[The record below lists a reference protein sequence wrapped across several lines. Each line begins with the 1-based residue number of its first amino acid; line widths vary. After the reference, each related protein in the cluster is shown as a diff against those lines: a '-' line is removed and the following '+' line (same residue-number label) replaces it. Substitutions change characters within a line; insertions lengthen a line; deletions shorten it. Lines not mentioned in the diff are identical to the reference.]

1 MFCPNLSDPKIKEQF
16 TRLENLHPDF
26 AYYLWDKYEGE
37 VPAKYYQLS
46 SNQFQLKDSK
56 STDVEKNV
64 KELDNFL
71 INFVSN
77 FGVKSEE
84 VKSLQERFGVDALG
98 VTDLINKLILF
109 TEDRQIDTVP
119 EEVAH
124 VAVMMMGKSHPAI
137 FELRG
142 KIQDW
147 SEYQKIKDQ
156 YLPIYKNESQV
167 EIEAVGKLISQAIVN
182 NYKVVGIQ
190 PNVLKKAFLAIKE
203 FIKDLFSN
211 TIFVS
216 EKNRL
221 NSIAD
226 EIALN
231 ILKGNYNY
239 VSNAKPSG
247 RKLNYFEAL
256 SENPFAKNIIDTFTD
271 SGAKLTGSLALAV
284 QGDVVYRP
292 VQEPIHDLDFTVYSK
307 STFDRIKRK
316 LDSVN
321 AIPMHFGWESENR
334 DNICYTYLVPAKG
347 FKITNVTR
355 NYLDPSQRVGS
366 FDLVDESGNIVTPT
380 AQNIM
385 PVDFFF
391 EENVEKENKLK
402 NKFFKPSQDIYAGK
416 LSLSSFGKHERMFNR
431 AKDQK
436 DYILSRPTEYSK
448 PSEAFVYY
456 QLPSTQTKPGVEELF
471 NENPELG
478 SIGTPQQYSA
488 YLDTIF
494 PNSKIEY
501 RGDSPNLTEFFYSEP
516 SEAKK
521 KQGIAHKIGPG
532 VYTSP
537 DLNKADN
544 FAKDNK
550 GQVYT
555 VLVNTNNSLVY
566 NTNLDFLS
574 AVAEYY
580 NLGDVTPKEDV
591 RDQFVREQAA
601 LGKSITVLEFNETAS
616 PVANTLALG
625 TKKDIEGFKKFVSS
639 QESPSIMDSRSN
651 VSEKVLSKY
660 FQQEKVKELVN
671 ELMFDGEYALTP
683 REQKSKYIQRV
694 IFNKEIRPL
703 EDRASVEIID
713 NYRVILTP
721 TEKTYRASEENS
733 AYENFKGYAYSIANN
748 VNKTYA
754 FTFEPIIAK
763 LEERADG
770 KFELNLQVNSHY
782 YDKLID
788 FIGRARTETVDAEIE
803 AMTLLEKATRH
814 QEYLDLMRESN
825 TITVD
830 GDVLPFD
837 GTLYDS
843 RIATGVLVNNAEFE
857 KIGKVLN
864 FLGSKFKG
872 TSWSFNPYL
881 DKIAQVNLVTG
892 EIQFNPVLMSSE
904 TPWHEF
910 GHIVVRNIRQNNPEL
925 FEELKAEVQRI
936 HDSNPISSS
945 YAIVESLYPE
955 YGKSDSFWEEVITT
969 ELGRQADVEYRT
981 RDEKTIWQKVF
992 DFFKNLFGFN
1002 ITESTKM
1009 GDLVN
1014 NLLSKEEI
1022 EFINSEY
1029 STELEETM
1037 FARFTQGMKEDMLK
1051 KAVELV
1057 PGEEY
1062 EYASFANKIDTFAS
1076 QILDKDIRGII
1087 ATTKNIRSEQTLL
1100 KESIKSL
1107 ERIKSLITAKDVA
1120 EAYYELA
1127 TYLQT
1132 SNNHLRSIA
1141 QRLRDNAANDEVPNS
1156 IKLQALH
1163 SANKQALA
1171 FEGQIDIIINMLS
1184 PKSKEAIKSINEK
1197 QNQERSQNV
1206 VLYNLASIKNT
1217 INIIKEE
1224 YSDGVLEPLAK
1235 ELYSS
1240 ISTGTEQLLK
1250 DYQKTIDTIDKSNVS
1265 DAVKKQRKADVQKKI
1280 NELPKSEKDII
1291 KLLSENR
1298 PESFAAVGFLD
1309 SAFLTNN
1316 PTINIIS
1323 TYIKEGIY
1331 DQIPNVQKMN
1341 NKLQKIQEAIGKEMG
1356 ADISAVIDRRKMYS
1370 FLYREVDYKYVE
1382 EGELKTKKVLAL
1394 NGKTKNVELQN
1405 RITELKYQL
1414 EKAETLEERT
1424 RVNNEIDTFYEKY
1437 TERPFTEAYYE
1448 VSNSLPLEIRRERN
1462 EIYNKINALRNTLGT
1477 GNFDGNFHSDYE
1489 VVEMI
1494 KDLQMQLDDMERLYD
1509 YKGNKKTGESLRIAQ
1524 AIIDWKK
1531 DKRTKNLVS
1540 YKLTD
1545 QSQLAFETEYKR
1557 QLDIYQTNL
1566 AKAGTNQ
1573 EQKLAAQESFDAWR
1587 SINVRTT
1594 YKQEFYDRREA
1605 VLSKIGKLLASRGD
1619 LSKYYEE
1626 LFNVLK
1632 GQRDSSGVYVPS
1644 NYSKELLAKSKEIEQ
1659 QIEEVKAILKKD
1671 SKIDAETK
1679 AKLIPL
1685 FKELDDLQ
1693 STVNSSYYTQTKES
1707 ILNELRSEIASSNPN
1722 ITDEELN
1729 RLTHQKYISSD
1740 WYKDNHIIKYR
1751 WDDSSQSMVTKFEPI
1766 FVWRV
1771 TRPNNEEYVEQNQPG
1786 FAWYKSVVN
1795 PEFHNP
1801 NYKQGQIQFK
1811 EQTTGEYFNNS
1822 YNNLTDNQKKIVED
1836 LRAVHYENQK
1846 GLYAQD
1852 KLGDIIPGV
1861 KKSGRDRFI
1870 DFVAYKKNPFNNF
1883 YDRIVNWFQAK
1894 SQQDADI
1901 EEGYGERTEEFEM
1914 TNYGKDSTTRARKL
1928 FMRYSTPLDVKDQ
1941 SYDIIGAIANYGG
1954 ASYQFKALKNI
1965 QATVLAANEKVQDL
1979 KSREWLENITNKI
1992 LYGQSIK
1999 GNDKISKG
2007 LNGIGRIATSFA
2019 GRKSLGYNVLSIPQN
2034 LVTGLKQNLIN
2045 ITSHGLTLNSLHKG
2059 IVDATS
2065 ASKDFFLYHG
2075 QLGAKPYS
2083 LQLLDYFAT
2092 EQQNY
2097 FNRGFNVTNTGIRK
2111 YGNVLN
2117 SINTVR
2123 EFTEFEIAAQTGF
2136 AYLNQYR
2143 IKLKDSDNT
2152 IPLKDAFEIKD
2163 GVFQLKPNVEENPE
2177 LISFVRNRI
2186 YVAQR
2191 RAQGIY
2197 DQMSQPEADRTALGK
2212 LALFL
2217 KKWVVGDIKSIYGT
2231 STIHYGAGLET
2242 EGSWSSYIQLFK
2254 DTVKYRNPIFAYQT
2268 ATEAVKGGAKKGA
2281 LNFAIWVAL
2290 VNLLSAL
2297 RSLTDCEEDNDA
2309 DWSDYV
2315 CYFLKRIIN
2324 EVEGGFTLWGLNE
2337 TIYTYYEEQSNG
2349 VTLADKLFGA
2359 ISGPISIIGRYFSS
2373 IDSYGSLDPYYR
2385 YTKSKVDWDKTHPY
2399 LAGKPALAVGAIE
2412 YFGLRGLA
2420 IYPKS
2425 MQFNNRRFEDYMPK
2439 TYGKPLKKKFVED
2452 YELEDIKTRTP
2463 KARTKAAFKKQYK
2476 ELKEKRKQR
2485 LNVGLDT
2492 DEIDN
2497 KISILRENYAN
2508 RLRKIENETQDESS
2522 FLFIPTPFFSDKL
2535 ELNKEID
2542 EEDLE

>member
-1 MFCPNLSDPKIKEQF
+1 
-16 TRLENLHPDF
+16 
-26 AYYLWDKYEGE
+26 
-37 VPAKYYQLS
+37 
-46 SNQFQLKDSK
+46 
-56 STDVEKNV
+56 
-64 KELDNFL
+64 
-71 INFVSN
+71 
-77 FGVKSEE
+77 
-84 VKSLQERFGVDALG
+84 
-98 VTDLINKLILF
+98 
-109 TEDRQIDTVP
+109 
-119 EEVAH
+119 
-124 VAVMMMGKSHPAI
+124 
-137 FELRG
+137 
-142 KIQDW
+142 
-147 SEYQKIKDQ
+147 
-156 YLPIYKNESQV
+156 
-167 EIEAVGKLISQAIVN
+167 
-182 NYKVVGIQ
+182 
-190 PNVLKKAFLAIKE
+190 
-203 FIKDLFSN
+203 
-211 TIFVS
+211 
-216 EKNRL
+216 
-221 NSIAD
+221 
-226 EIALN
+226 
-231 ILKGNYNY
+231 
-239 VSNAKPSG
+239 
-247 RKLNYFEAL
+247 
-256 SENPFAKNIIDTFTD
+256 
-271 SGAKLTGSLALAV
+271 
-284 QGDVVYRP
+284 
-292 VQEPIHDLDFTVYSK
+292 
-307 STFDRIKRK
+307 
-316 LDSVN
+316 
-321 AIPMHFGWESENR
+321 
-334 DNICYTYLVPAKG
+334 
-347 FKITNVTR
+347 
-355 NYLDPSQRVGS
+355 
-366 FDLVDESGNIVTPT
+366 
-380 AQNIM
+380 
-385 PVDFFF
+385 
-391 EENVEKENKLK
+391 
-402 NKFFKPSQDIYAGK
+402 
-416 LSLSSFGKHERMFNR
+416 
-431 AKDQK
+431 
-436 DYILSRPTEYSK
+436 
-448 PSEAFVYY
+448 
-456 QLPSTQTKPGVEELF
+456 
-471 NENPELG
+471 
-478 SIGTPQQYSA
+478 
-488 YLDTIF
+488 
-494 PNSKIEY
+494 
-501 RGDSPNLTEFFYSEP
+501 
-516 SEAKK
+516 
-521 KQGIAHKIGPG
+521 
-532 VYTSP
+532 
-537 DLNKADN
+537 
-544 FAKDNK
+544 
-550 GQVYT
+550 
-555 VLVNTNNSLVY
+555 
-566 NTNLDFLS
+566 
-574 AVAEYY
+574 
-580 NLGDVTPKEDV
+580 
-591 RDQFVREQAA
+591 
-601 LGKSITVLEFNETAS
+601 
-616 PVANTLALG
+616 
-625 TKKDIEGFKKFVSS
+625 
-639 QESPSIMDSRSN
+639 MDSRSN

-814 QEYLDLMRESN
+814 QEYLDMMRESN

-830 GDVLPFD
+830 GEVLPFD

-1171 FEGQIDIIINMLS
+1171 FEGQIDIIISMLS

-1224 YSDGVLEPLAK
+1224 YSNGVLEPLAK

-1265 DAVKKQRKADVQKKI
+1265 DAVKEQRKVDVQKKI
-1280 NELPKSEKDII
+1280 NALPKSEKDII

-1298 PESFAAVGFLD
+1298 SESFAAVGFLD

-1331 DQIPNVQKMN
+1331 DQIPEVQKMN
-1341 NKLQKIQEAIGKEMG
+1341 NKLQELQDAIDKEMG
-1356 ADISAVIDRRKMYS
+1356 LPTGAVIDRKKLYS

-1382 EGELKTKKVLAL
+1382 EGELKTIKVLAL

-1462 EIYNKINALRNTLGT
+1462 EIYNRINALRNTLGT

-1509 YKGNKKTGESLRIAQ
+1509 YKGNKKTGEPLRIAQ

-1632 GQRDSSGVYVPS
+1632 GQRDSSGVYIPS

-1659 QIEEVKAILKKD
+1659 RIEEVKAILKKD

-1751 WDDSSQSMVTKFEPI
+1751 WDDASQSMVTKFEPI

-1795 PEFHNP
+1795 PEFHNVK
-1801 NYKQGQIQFK
+1801 YKQGEIQFK
-1811 EQTTGEYFNNS
+1811 EQTTGEYFNDS
-1822 YNNLTDNQKKIVED
+1822 YNNLTENQKKIVEGV
-1836 LRAVHYENQK
+1836 RNVHYSNQK
-1846 GLYAQD
+1846 GVYTQD

-1861 KKSGRDRFI
+1861 RKSGRDRFI
-1870 DFVAYKKNPFNNF
+1870 DLVAYRKNPFDNAVS
-1883 YDRIVNWFQAK
+1883 RIKNWWQSR
-1894 SQQDADI
+1894 SQEDADI
-1901 EEGYGERTEEFEM
+1901 DQDYGERTEEFEM

-1928 FMRYSTPLDVKDQ
+1928 FMRYSKPLDISEQ

-1979 KSREWLENITNKI
+1979 ESKKWLENITNKI

-2007 LNGIGRIATSFA
+2007 LNAIGRVATSFA
-2019 GRKSLGYNVLSIPQN
+2019 GRKSLGYNALSIPQN

-2045 ITSHGLTLNSLHKG
+2045 LTSHGLTLKSLHKG
-2059 IVDATS
+2059 IIDATS

-2111 YGNVLN
+2111 YGNILN
-2117 SINTVR
+2117 IINTIR

-2177 LISFVRNRI
+2177 LINFVRNRI

-2315 CYFLKRIIN
+2315 CYFLKRITN

-2385 YTKSKVDWDKTHPY
+2385 YTKSKVDWDKTHPM

-2412 YFGLRGLA
+2412 FFGLRGLA
-2420 IYPKS
+2420 IDPES

-2522 FLFIPTPFFSDKL
+2522 FLFTPTPFFSDKL
-2535 ELNKEID
+2535 ELNREID